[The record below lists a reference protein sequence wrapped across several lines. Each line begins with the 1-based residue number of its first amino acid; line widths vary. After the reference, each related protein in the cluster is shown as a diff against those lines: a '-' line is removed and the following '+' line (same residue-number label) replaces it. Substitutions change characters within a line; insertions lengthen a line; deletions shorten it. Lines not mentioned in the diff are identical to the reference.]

1 MSDRREL
8 FQITGRPQISVA
20 FPSGRLSVRTGGDD
34 AVEVTVTGRRADE
47 FEIGQ
52 VGSTISVRY
61 EGRGIAGGSHHVD
74 LVVPS
79 STRLDMAGASVD
91 VDVER
96 VDELEVRLASG
107 DIRAGEVDGD
117 VSLKTAS
124 GDANLGKV
132 TGRISV
138 ASASGDVIVE
148 RAEGDCSLTTVSGD
162 IDIQI
167 ALHDLITKSVSGD
180 VKVAQFD
187 GSRFSSKTMSGDVS
201 VTVPRGRIIDIDLI
215 SRSGRCKVPEE
226 ASSPFEGERKH
237 VDITC
242 KSVSGD
248 IKIGTYG

>member
-8 FQITGRPQISVA
+8 FQIAGRSQISVA

-34 AVEVTVTGRRADE
+34 VVEVMVTGRRADE

-52 VGSTISVRY
+52 VGSTITVRY

-79 STRLDMAGASVD
+79 SSRLDMSGASVD
-91 VDVER
+91 VDVEHIG
-96 VDELEVRLASG
+96 ELDVRLASG

-124 GDANLGKV
+124 GDANIGKV
-132 TGRISV
+132 TGRLSV
-138 ASASGDVIVE
+138 ASASGDVSVE
-148 RAEGDCSLTTVSGD
+148 RAEGDCTLTTVSGD

-167 ALHDLITKSVSGD
+167 ASHDLITKSVSGD
-180 VKVAQFD
+180 VKVVQFE

-201 VTVPRGRIIDIDLI
+201 VTIPRGRIIDIDLI
-215 SRSGRCKVPEE
+215 SRSGRCKVPEGG
-226 ASSPFEGERKH
+226 SPFEGERKH

>member
-1 MSDRREL
+1 MSDRREV
-8 FQITGRPQISVA
+8 FQITGRPQISVG
-20 FPSGRLSVRTGGDD
+20 FPSGRLSVRNGADD
-34 AVEVTVTGRRADE
+34 VVEVVVTGRRSDE

-52 VGSTISVRY
+52 VGSTVTVRY
-61 EGRGIAGGSHHVD
+61 EGRGVAGGSHHVD

-79 STRLDMAGASVD
+79 SSRLDMSGASVD
-91 VDVER
+91 VEVDR
-96 VDELEVRLASG
+96 VGELEVRLASG
-107 DIRAGEVDGD
+107 DVRASEVDGD

-124 GDANLGKV
+124 GDANIGKV

-138 ASASGDVIVE
+138 ASASGDVSVE
-148 RAEGDCSLTTVSGD
+148 RAEGDCTLTTVSGD
-162 IDIQI
+162 IDIQV
-167 ALHDLITKSVSGD
+167 ASHDLITKSVSGD

-201 VTVPRGRIIDIDLI
+201 VTVPRGRVLDVDLI
-215 SRSGRCKVPEE
+215 SRSGRCKVPEGG
-226 ASSPFEGERKH
+226 SSPFEGERKH